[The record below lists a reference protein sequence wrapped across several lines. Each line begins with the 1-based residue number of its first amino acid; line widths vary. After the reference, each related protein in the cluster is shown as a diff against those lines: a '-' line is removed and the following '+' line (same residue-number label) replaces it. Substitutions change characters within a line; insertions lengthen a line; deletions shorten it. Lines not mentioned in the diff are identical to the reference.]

1 MIEMKVSGTDN
12 TTVEAGART
21 YDVPIETHPMTAT
34 ELKVTEDQQ
43 SSPRRDQRND
53 LAFHQSKEKHKLV

>member
-1 MIEMKVSGTDN
+1 MIQMKVSGTDN

-21 YDVPIETHPMTAT
+21 YDVPMTAT
-34 ELKVTEDQQ
+34 ELQVTEDQQ
-43 SSPRRDQRND
+43 SSPRRDESND

>member
-1 MIEMKVSGTDN
+1 MKVSGTDN

-21 YDVPIETHPMTAT
+21 YDVPHETYPMTVT
-34 ELKVTEDQQ
+34 ELQVTDDQQ
-43 SSPRRDQRND
+43 SSPRRDQSND